1 MTGGWSRR
9 LPWVAVE
16 MLESIYQ
23 HRLLSTV
30 QVHAIHT
37 PGATRR
43 WTQTLL
49 SELAGYGLL
58 DVARG
63 PRTLGVWFVTEA
75 GATAVEQ
82 VASRTEPRRKL
93 ITPAQA
99 AGQLQAHTL
108 AVNDVGIA
116 YLHAARQR
124 GDEFGPLSWRH
135 EIAHPIGPA
144 TGRRYGGERVIADAL
159 ISYLSADAD
168 AVTQHQR
175 FLELDRGTMPVEA
188 VVAKLRS
195 YQRLRDYAP
204 PPTRRGAA
212 DPQPAWRRWYPAG
225 LPAVQ
230 LVLAGKPRPVL
241 ERRAQMLLALRDA
254 DPRLRADRTL
264 HVALTLLDDLT
275 RHGPFAPIW
284 LRVEDP
290 TERVDWLG
298 QPKGRSR
305 R

>member
-1 MTGGWSRR
+1 MTAGWSRR
-9 LPWVAVE
+9 LPWTAVE
-16 MLESIYQ
+16 VLESIYQ
-23 HRLLSTV
+23 HRLLNTV

-37 PGATRR
+37 PDATRR

-58 DVARG
+58 DVSRG

-75 GATAVEQ
+75 GADAVEQ
-82 VASRTEPRRKL
+82 VSSRTELRRKV

-116 YLHAARQR
+116 YLRAARIR

-135 EIAHPIGPA
+135 EIAHPTGA
-144 TGRRYGGERVIADAL
+144 AAGRRTTDRVIADAL
-159 ISYLSADAD
+159 LSYLAADAD

-195 YQRLRDYAP
+195 YQRMRDYAP
-204 PPTRRGAA
+204 PPTRRGA
-212 DPQPAWRRWYPAG
+212 DPEPAWRRWYPAG
-225 LPAVQ
+225 LPGVQ

-241 ERRAQMLLALRDA
+241 ERRAQLLLALRDA
-254 DPRLRADRTL
+254 DPGLAADRNL
-264 HVALTLLDDLT
+264 HVQLTLLDDLT

-290 TERVDWLG
+290 TQRVDWLG
-298 QPKGRSR
+298 LPRGRSR

>member
-1 MTGGWSRR
+1 MTAAGWTRR

-16 MLESIYQ
+16 VLESIYQ

-37 PGATRR
+37 PDASRR
-43 WTQTLL
+43 WTQRLL
-49 SELAGYGLL
+49 GELAGSGLL

-63 PRTLGVWFVTEA
+63 PRTVGVWFVTEA
-75 GATAVEQ
+75 GAAAVEQ
-82 VASRTEPRRKL
+82 VTSRTEPRRKL

-108 AVNDVGIA
+108 AVNEVGIA

-135 EIAHPIGPA
+135 EIAHTIGTAP
-144 TGRRYGGERVIADAL
+144 GRRGSTEQVIADAL
-159 ISYLSADAD
+159 ISYLAADAD

-188 VVAKLRS
+188 LLGKLRG
-195 YQRLRDYAP
+195 YQRLRDYTP
-204 PPTRRGAA
+204 PPGGRHGGA
-212 DPQPAWRRWYPAG
+212 PEPAWRTWYPSG

-230 LVLAGKPRPVL
+230 LVFAGKPRPQL
-241 ERRAQMLLALRDA
+241 ERRAQLLLALRAA
-254 DPRLRADRTL
+254 DPALRGDRTL
-264 HVALTLLDDLT
+264 RVQLTLLEDLS

-284 LRVEDP
+284 LRAEDP
-290 TERVDWLG
+290 TARVDWLG
-298 QPKGRSR
+298 KPKGAR